1 MARVTGTAG
10 GAESA
15 VTIVDDPAPETVRDF
30 SDAAGIALVLLGVTL
45 TFLLASF
52 AHGTT
57 TGIAEDVRGLQGV
70 LRQFVVVPAAILER
84 VVALVVPLAVL
95 AELVWR
101 RETRQAVSSLVAG
114 VIGVIVCSGVV
125 ALLDHA
131 GPADLVSGLS
141 VVRDGSPELSVP
153 VSLAM
158 VAALLTA
165 AGPRGRRRSV
175 SWSWRAVW
183 VTVGILLVT
192 TQAALLGAALALLL
206 GRGAGLAVRYVVG
219 VPTGRAYGEALVDA
233 VRRAGLRP
241 VRITRCPVAGHRRYS
256 LVTEDG
262 RELEMTVLDGDRQVA
277 ALLSRLW
284 EAVRVREV
292 GPPPLSARETAE
304 HLVALTA
311 LVREAGGRVPAVH
324 AVAVARDSTVLVQD
338 GAGDAASLSQL
349 APAQI
354 TDDVLRLVWEELGR
368 VHRCGVA
375 HRRLSAGS
383 VLVDLS
389 RAEPQVWFT
398 RWESG
403 SIAASDLVRRADLA
417 QILTLLAVRVG
428 TDRALR
434 SAHEVLTPEELAG
447 LAPFLQPVALPRA
460 TREELRGR
468 RELLTELRSA
478 VVGPGGD
485 AAAAEPVQL
494 VRLGGRQAFTAT
506 AATVA
511 LVVVLTTVNLDEI
524 SASLTSGDWRWIV
537 AAFLLG
543 LTTFVGVAATY
554 VALAPEPVPFGRA
567 VLVQVAASF
576 VALAAPALV
585 GHAGINVRMFT
596 RRGIDTPRA
605 LAAVGL
611 VQVSQFVVTVLLLV
625 VLAVLSGASSAPIP
639 TTSPATLLTLA
650 AVVGVAGAALLVRPL
665 REWLA
670 RKVLP
675 VVRQTWPLVVTLGNH
690 PRRLALTVLGNVVT
704 SLGWILA
711 LYCSLA
717 AFGEHL
723 SAIQVA
729 LVYFAGNAAGS
740 VVPTPGGIGSID
752 VAMIAAL
759 TAVGVG
765 PGVAVSATVVFR
777 VVTFWVQIPL
787 GWLALRHLMRRGAV

>member
-1 MARVTGTAG
+1 MARPTG
-10 GAESA
+10 GAGAVEPA
-15 VTIVDDPAPETVRDF
+15 VTVVDDPVPETVREF
-30 SDAAGIALVLLGVTL
+30 SDAVGIVLAVLGVTL
-45 TFLLASF
+45 TLLLASF

-57 TGIAEDVRGLQGV
+57 TGLAQDVKGLEGV
-70 LRQFVVVPAAILER
+70 LRQFVIVPAAILER
-84 VVALVVPLAVL
+84 VVALVLPLAVL
-95 AELVWR
+95 AELVVR

-114 VIGVIVCSGVV
+114 VLGVVVCSAVV
-125 ALLDHA
+125 ALLRRA
-131 GPADLVSGLS
+131 GPADLVLGLS

-165 AGPRGRRRSV
+165 AGPRSRRRSV
-175 SWSWRAVW
+175 AWSWRAVW

-192 TQAALLGAALALLL
+192 AQAALLGAALALLL
-206 GRGAGLAVRYVVG
+206 GRGVGLAVRYVVG
-219 VPTGRAYGEALVDA
+219 VPTGRAYGEELVGAL
-233 VRRAGLRP
+233 RRAGFRP
-241 VRITRCPVAGHRRYS
+241 VRITRCPGAGHRRYA
-256 LVTEDG
+256 LTTEDG
-262 RELEMTVLDGDRQVA
+262 RELEMTVLDSDRQVA

-292 GPPPLSARETAE
+292 GAPPLSARETAE

-311 LVREAGGRVPAVH
+311 LVREAGARMPAVR
-324 AVAVARDSTVLVQD
+324 AVTVARDSTVLVQD
-338 GAGDAASLSQL
+338 RPGGAAQLSQL
-349 APAQI
+349 APVQI
-354 TDDVLRLVWEELGR
+354 TDEVLRLVWQELRR

-375 HRRLSAGS
+375 HRRLSSGS
-383 VLVDLS
+383 VLVELTGPD
-389 RAEPQVWFT
+389 PGVWFT

-403 SIAASDLVRRADLA
+403 SIAASELVRRADLA
-417 QILTLLAVRVG
+417 QMLTLLAVRVG

-434 SAHEVLTPEELAG
+434 SARESLTPDELAG
-447 LAPFLQPVALPRA
+447 LVPLLQPVALPRA

-468 RELLTELRSA
+468 RELLAELRSA

-511 LVVVLTTVNLDEI
+511 VVVVLTTVNLDDI
-524 SASLTSGDWRWIV
+524 SAALTAGDWRWSV

-543 LTTFVGVAATY
+543 LTTFAGVAATY
-554 VALAPEPVPFGRA
+554 VALAPKPVPFGRA

-596 RRGIDTPRA
+596 RQGIDTARA

-625 VLAVLSGASSAPIP
+625 VLAVLSGASTAPIP

-650 AVVGVAGAALLVRPL
+650 AVVGAAGAALLVRPL

-675 VVRQTWPLVVTLGNH
+675 VVRQTWPLVVTLVSH

-717 AFGEHL
+717 AFGTHL

-752 VAMIAAL
+752 VAMIAGL

-787 GWLALRHLMRRGAV
+787 GWVALRHLMRRNAV